1 MKRPMKLPSNSTK
14 TKKLNKELWNDSR
27 SSKEADFYTIGYE
40 GRKIEQFLKLLQDAE
55 IKTLLDIRHTPV
67 SMYRPE
73 ISKKNISKSVEA
85 IGIHYL
91 HKPELGVPRDI
102 RARAIESGDRE
113 VIWEWYDIAVVDSF
127 FSKNLHWF
135 LNIEHPVALM
145 CVEADPTECHR
156 HRIFFELEKHKIFG
170 FDL

>member
-1 MKRPMKLPSNSTK
+1 
-14 TKKLNKELWNDSR
+14 
-27 SSKEADFYTIGYE
+27 
-40 GRKIEQFLKLLQDAE
+40 
-55 IKTLLDIRHTPV
+55 
-67 SMYRPE
+67 MYRPE

-102 RARAIESGDRE
+102 RARAIESGDRK
-113 VIWEWYDIAVVDSF
+113 VIWEWYDITVVSRF

-156 HRIFFELEKHKIFG
+156 HRIFSELEKHKIYG